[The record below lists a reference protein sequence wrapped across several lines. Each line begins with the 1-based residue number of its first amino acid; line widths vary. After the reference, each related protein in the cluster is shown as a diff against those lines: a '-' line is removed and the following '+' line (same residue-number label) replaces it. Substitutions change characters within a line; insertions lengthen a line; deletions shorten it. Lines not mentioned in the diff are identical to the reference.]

1 MPKPPAAPAIVIT
14 QSVQSHLPPHDLS
27 LYSRAEAMPTP
38 ARRAAYQQPSDSSP
52 IRIPPERCC
61 HLWDSWNQ
69 LIMLLKLH
77 RSTCCIYPR
86 SAIVINGLAKRGVEV
101 LIARSNISR
110 TVRGDSRG
118 ERFLRKRL

>member
-1 MPKPPAAPAIVIT
+1 MTKPPAAPAIVIT

-69 LIMLLKLH
+69 FMMFMFKTY
-77 RSTCCIYPR
+77 R
-86 SAIVINGLAKRGVEV
+86 VITYSIIRQSEQC
-101 LIARSNISR
+101 
-110 TVRGDSRG
+110 T
-118 ERFLRKRL
+118 

>member
-27 LYSRAEAMPTP
+27 LNSSAEAMPTP

-69 LIMLLKLH
+69 CMMFIFKTH
-77 RSTCCIYPR
+77 RVISYSIIPIFFYP
-86 SAIVINGLAKRGVEV
+86 A
-101 LIARSNISR
+101 NISY
-110 TVRGDSRG
+110 TIVASVSADKS
-118 ERFLRKRL
+118 FL